1 MIPFRAISKQF
12 YGFDNSIYIVYAVFM
27 AMQLK
32 QIKFDEEDL
41 KAVEA
46 IQRLY
51 GCESF
56 SQAVR
61 LAARIVASRERA
73 EFPLPPVPKHA
84 PKRRHQSLLGLVRLP
99 PAQAEQFDQA
109 LRQLKHKAHLE
120 TLSEWVMNAEG
131 QLEFNPQ
138 HSHESAPAQ
147 PLVTGR

>member
-1 MIPFRAISKQF
+1 
-12 YGFDNSIYIVYAVFM
+12 M

-61 LAARIVASRERA
+61 LATRIVASRERA

-99 PAQAEQFDQA
+99 AAQAEQFDEA
-109 LRQLKHKAHLE
+109 LRQIKYKAHRE
-120 TLSEWVMNAEG
+120 TLSEWVVDAEG
-131 QLEFNPQ
+131 QLEFDPK
-138 HSHESAPAQ
+138 HHQ
-147 PLVTGR
+147 PLATGKPNGSG